1 MYLKLTNDEQT
12 LFEEGVVL
20 STNQLVLSKILVNPE
35 EDERYIFSTDLY
47 ATITPQSVG
56 KGYLHFRIFDGIS
69 EDFDPVLSFNDRK
82 IAEIILPFEQQEGDN
97 EESYFSYNTQNGAR
111 LIFIDGDSQEFRTLS
126 GLDGL
131 SLIIASK
138 LFFIN
143 IIRFLESA
151 EH

>member
-1 MYLKLTNDEQT
+1 MYLKLTDDEQT

-35 EDERYIFSTDLY
+35 EDERYMFSTDLY
-47 ATITPQSVG
+47 ATINPQSVE
-56 KGYLHFRIFDGIS
+56 KGYLHFRIFDGTS
-69 EDFDPVLSFNDRK
+69 EDFDPALSFNDRK

-97 EESYFSYNTQNGAR
+97 EELYFSYNTQNGAR
-111 LIFIDGDSQEFRTLS
+111 LIFIDGESQEFRTLS

-143 IIRFLESA
+143 IIRVLESA